1 MLCATEAPGTF
12 SAETNSASYSLPA
25 ADSPL
30 GVLGPQ
36 WIRRDG
42 CVSAADLSQRGGR
55 VSPFLRRGDA
65 QAPKYFCW
73 LPAGSKNFR
82 RGGCPGFKI
91 FPMGLSGIREN
102 LEERRIFPR
111 SSGCEGSIF
120 AAELPAPSKLQQWGC
135 ARFAISAARSA
146 GASKDPQGAGQAS
159 KYVHCGSKGF
169 KESQRGAARRGSVG
183 FSKGFGAYSK
193 MFAAELAAP
202 SKLQQWAGASC
213 KISAARSSGASKN
226 PQGASQASKYFAVQ
240 L

>member
-91 FPMGLSGIREN
+91 FPMGLSGLREN

-135 ARFAISAARSA
+135 ARFDISAARSP

-213 KISAARSSGASKN
+213 KISAARSPGASKN

>member
-91 FPMGLSGIREN
+91 FPMGLSGLREN

-135 ARFAISAARSA
+135 ARFDISAARSP

>member
-1 MLCATEAPGTF
+1 MRRQAQAAYALRDGGARNF

-91 FPMGLSGIREN
+91 FPMGLSGLREN
-102 LEERRIFPR
+102 IEERRVVSKDFRVR
-111 SSGCEGSIF
+111 SLHTF

-135 ARFAISAARSA
+135 ASFDIYICDAFSRGFERSA
-146 GASKDPQGAGQAS
+146 GRWS
-159 KYVHCGSKGF
+159 GF
-169 KESQRGAARRGSVG
+169 EICPLR
-183 FSKGFGAYSK
+183 
-193 MFAAELAAP
+193 
-202 SKLQQWAGASC
+202 
-213 KISAARSSGASKN
+213 
-226 PQGASQASKYFAVQ
+226 
-240 L
+240 

>member
-91 FPMGLSGIREN
+91 FPMGLSGLREN

-120 AAELPAPSKLQQWGC
+120 AAELPAPSKLQGC
-135 ARFAISAARSA
+135 ASFDISAARSRRT
-146 GASKDPQGAGQAS
+146 SKDQGAGQAS
-159 KYVHCGSKGF
+159 RYFARETEVV
-169 KESQRGAARRGSVG
+169 ESLELSGLRNVCWAARVVSGRG
-183 FSKGFGAYSK
+183 KNCP
-193 MFAAELAAP
+193 P
-202 SKLQQWAGASC
+202 SH
-213 KISAARSSGASKN
+213 SANEPGS
-226 PQGASQASKYFAVQ
+226 
-240 L
+240 

>member
-1 MLCATEAPGTF
+1 MLSQASCADRPRQPMLCATEAPGTF

-91 FPMGLSGIREN
+91 FPMGLSRLREN
-102 LEERRIFPR
+102 LEERRIFSKVFGVR
-111 SSGCEGSIF
+111 RLHICGG
-120 AAELPAPSKLQQWGC
+120 AARAFKT
-135 ARFAISAARSA
+135 SAVGLRALCYICGAFCRGFERSA
-146 GASKDPQGAGQAS
+146 GRWS
-159 KYVHCGSKGF
+159 GF
-169 KESQRGAARRGSVG
+169 EICPLR
-183 FSKGFGAYSK
+183 
-193 MFAAELAAP
+193 
-202 SKLQQWAGASC
+202 
-213 KISAARSSGASKN
+213 
-226 PQGASQASKYFAVQ
+226 
-240 L
+240 